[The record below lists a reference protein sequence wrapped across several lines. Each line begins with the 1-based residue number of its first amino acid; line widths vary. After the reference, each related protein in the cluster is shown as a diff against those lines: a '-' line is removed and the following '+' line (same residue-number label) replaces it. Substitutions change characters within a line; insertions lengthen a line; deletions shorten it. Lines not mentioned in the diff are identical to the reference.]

1 MSRAIVD
8 RPAKD
13 VHTTMNQPTMQQ
25 VAERAGVSTAL
36 VSLVMRG
43 APNVSD
49 KRRAL
54 VLEAADELGYR
65 PNVLARN
72 LASRRTRTL
81 GVVVNDLH
89 NPFFAEMVD
98 GIQTTAAL
106 NDYRILIGNGQ
117 HSRRG
122 EADAIETFLQFRVD
136 GLILAGPVVAEGEME
151 TAAKSA
157 AVVAI
162 GRTASSLEIDTV
174 NCDEAVGARLVV
186 EHLADLGHRR
196 ISHIDGGSGA
206 GAASRRQGYEAAMRE
221 LGLGDHINVARGDF
235 SESGGY
241 NAADELL
248 ALDPRPT
255 AIFAANDLSC
265 AGALDRVEDAG
276 IQVPSE
282 LSIVGYD
289 NTGLAA
295 MHHLSLTTI
304 NQPRGE
310 FGRIATELIL
320 ERLDGNRSTAV
331 HHVVA
336 PTLVV
341 RRTTGPPAKTS
352 NEREMAP

>member
-1 MSRAIVD
+1 MA
-8 RPAKD
+8 
-13 VHTTMNQPTMQQ
+13 QPTMQQ

-36 VSLVMRG
+36 VSLVMRS
-43 APNVSD
+43 APNVSGM
-49 KRRAL
+49 RRAL
-54 VLEAADELGYR
+54 VLQAADELGYR

-72 LASRRTRTL
+72 LASRRTHTL
-81 GVVVNDLH
+81 GIVVNDLH

-98 GIQTTAAL
+98 GIQSTAAA
-106 NDYRILIGNGQ
+106 NGYQILIGNGQ

-136 GLILAGPVVAEGEME
+136 GLILAGPVVTESEME
-151 TAAKSA
+151 RAAKSA

-174 NCDEAVGARLVV
+174 NCDDAVGARLVV
-186 EHLADLGHRR
+186 VHLAGLGHRR

-206 GAASRRQGYEAAMRE
+206 GATTRLQGYVATMRE
-221 LGLGDHINVARGDF
+221 LGLGEHINIARGDF

-241 NAADELL
+241 NGADELL
-248 ALDPRPT
+248 TSKRRPT
-255 AIFAANDLSC
+255 AIFAANDLSA

-276 IQVPSE
+276 IEVPSE
-282 LSIVGYD
+282 MAIVGYD

-295 MHHLSLTTI
+295 MHRMSLTTM
-304 NQPRGE
+304 NQPRAE

-320 ERLDGNRSTAV
+320 DRLDNGRSTAV

-336 PTLVV
+336 PALVV
-341 RRTTGPPAKTS
+341 RRTSGSPISTS
-352 NEREMAP
+352 SERERAS

>member
-1 MSRAIVD
+1 
-8 RPAKD
+8 
-13 VHTTMNQPTMQQ
+13 MNQPTMQQ

-81 GVVVNDLH
+81 GVVINDLH

-98 GIQTTAAL
+98 GIQTTAAA

-122 EADAIETFLQFRVD
+122 ESDAIETFLQFRVD
-136 GLILAGPVVAEGEME
+136 GLILAGPVVTEGEME

-162 GRTASSLEIDTV
+162 GRTASSLDIDTV
-174 NCDEAVGARLVV
+174 NCDDAVGARLVV
-186 EHLADLGHRR
+186 EHLAGLGHRR

-206 GAASRRQGYEAAMRE
+206 GAATRRKGYEARSANSGSATTSRLRE
-221 LGLGDHINVARGDF
+221 ATSASRGIQRRRRA
-235 SESGGY
+235 SR
-241 NAADELL
+241 
-248 ALDPRPT
+248 PRPAT
-255 AIFAANDLSC
+255 DSDLRRQRPQLRWC
-265 AGALDRVEDAG
+265 AR
-276 IQVPSE
+276 
-282 LSIVGYD
+282 
-289 NTGLAA
+289 
-295 MHHLSLTTI
+295 
-304 NQPRGE
+304 PRG
-310 FGRIATELIL
+310 GR
-320 ERLDGNRSTAV
+320 RLPCSVGDV
-331 HHVVA
+331 HRGLRQHRTGGDASLVA
-336 PTLVV
+336 DHDQPAA
-341 RRTTGPPAKTS
+341 RRTSGES
-352 NEREMAP
+352 RRS

>member
-1 MSRAIVD
+1 
-8 RPAKD
+8 
-13 VHTTMNQPTMQQ
+13 MQQ
-25 VAERAGVSTAL
+25 VAEHAGVSTAL

-54 VLEAADELGYR
+54 VLKAADELGYR

-89 NPFFAEMVD
+89 NPFFADIVD
-98 GIQTTAAL
+98 GIQTTASA
-106 NDYRILIGNGQ
+106 NDYRVLIGNGQ
-117 HSRRG
+117 HSGRG
-122 EADAIETFLQFRVD
+122 EADAIESFLQFRVD
-136 GLILAGPVVAEGEME
+136 GLILGGAVVTKRELER
-151 TAAKSA
+151 AAKSA

-162 GRTASSLEIDTV
+162 GRSAASLEIDTV
-174 NCDEAVGARLVV
+174 NCDESVGAGLVI
-186 EHLADLGHRR
+186 EHLVSLGHRR

-206 GAASRRQGYEAAMRE
+206 GAASRRQGYEASMRKF
-221 LGLGDHINVARGDF
+221 GLGEHISTARGDF

-241 NAADELL
+241 NAAGELL
-248 ALDPRPT
+248 TRRPRPT
-255 AIFAANDLSC
+255 AIFAANDISA

-276 IQVPSE
+276 FQVPFDIA
-282 LSIVGYD
+282 IVGYD

-304 NQPRGE
+304 NQPRTE

-320 ERLDGNRSTAV
+320 QRLDGGRSTAV

-341 RRTTGPPAKTS
+341 RRTSGPNMETIGEGEVAS
-352 NEREMAP
+352 

>member
-1 MSRAIVD
+1 MS
-8 RPAKD
+8 
-13 VHTTMNQPTMQQ
+13 QPTMQQ

-49 KRRAL
+49 MRRAL
-54 VLEAADELGYR
+54 VLKAADDLGYR

-98 GIQTTAAL
+98 GIHTTAAA
-106 NDYRILIGNGQ
+106 NGYRVLIGNGQ
-117 HSRRG
+117 HSRLG

-136 GLILAGPVVAEGEME
+136 GLILAGPVVTEGEME
-151 TAAKSA
+151 RAAKSA

-162 GRTASSLEIDTV
+162 GRTASSLDVDTV
-174 NCDEAVGARLVV
+174 NCDDLLGARLAV
-186 EHLADLGHRR
+186 EHLAGLGHHR

-206 GAASRRQGYEAAMRE
+206 GAAKRLQGYEDTMRA
-221 LGLGDHINVARGDF
+221 LGLGDHISVATGDF

-241 NAADELL
+241 NGADDLL
-248 ALDPRPT
+248 TLNPRPT
-255 AIFAANDLSC
+255 AIFAANDLSA

-276 IQVPSE
+276 LEVPSDIA
-282 LSIVGYD
+282 IVGYD

-310 FGRIATELIL
+310 FGRIATELL
-320 ERLDGNRSTAV
+320 MQRLDDGRTDAV

-341 RRTTGPPAKTS
+341 RRTSGPLVATSTKTEVAS
-352 NEREMAP
+352 

>member
-1 MSRAIVD
+1 M
-8 RPAKD
+8 
-13 VHTTMNQPTMQQ
+13 TQPTMQQ

-54 VLEAADELGYR
+54 VLAAAEELGYR

-81 GVVVNDLH
+81 GIVINDLH
-89 NPFFAEMVD
+89 NPYFAEVVD
-98 GIQTTAAL
+98 GIQTAAVA
-106 NDYRILIGNGQ
+106 NGYRVLIGNGE
-117 HSRRG
+117 HSRQG

-136 GLILAGPVVAEGEME
+136 GILLAGPVVTEGEME

-162 GRTASSLEIDTV
+162 GRTSASPAIDTV
-174 NCDEAVGARLVV
+174 NCDDAVGARLVV
-186 EHLADLGHRR
+186 EHLAGLGHRR

-206 GAASRRQGYEAAMRE
+206 GSAERLQGYETTMRS
-221 LGLGDHINVARGDF
+221 LGLDEHISVARGDF

-248 ALDPRPT
+248 TLNPRPT
-255 AIFAANDLSC
+255 AIFAANDFSC
-265 AGALDRVEDAG
+265 AGALSRVEDAG
-276 IQVPSE
+276 LEVPGDM
-282 LSIVGYD
+282 SIVGYD

-304 NQPRGE
+304 NQPRSE
-310 FGRIATELIL
+310 FGRVATELIL
-320 ERLDGNRSTAV
+320 ERLDDGRTTAV

-341 RRTTGPPAKTS
+341 RRTSGPPPGSSAQGAVAS
-352 NEREMAP
+352 

>member
-1 MSRAIVD
+1 MA
-8 RPAKD
+8 
-13 VHTTMNQPTMQQ
+13 HTTMQQ

-54 VLEAADELGYR
+54 VLRAADELGYR

-81 GVVVNDLH
+81 GIVVNDLH
-89 NPFFAEMVD
+89 NTFFAEMVD
-98 GIQTTAAL
+98 EIQTTAAA

-136 GLILAGPVVAEGEME
+136 GLILAGPVVTEGEME
-151 TAAKSA
+151 RAAKSA

-186 EHLADLGHRR
+186 EHLAGLGHRR

-206 GAASRRQGYEAAMRE
+206 GAAGRLKGYETALRE
-221 LGLGDHINVARGDF
+221 LGFGDHVDVATGDF
-235 SESGGY
+235 SEAGGY
-241 NAADELL
+241 SGAGELL
-248 ALDPRPT
+248 SRHPLPT
-255 AIFAANDLSC
+255 AIFAANDLSA
-265 AGALDRVEDAG
+265 AGALARVEDAG
-276 IQVPSE
+276 LHVPSE
-282 LSIVGYD
+282 MSVVGYD

-310 FGRIATELIL
+310 FGRIATELVI
-320 ERLDGNRSTAV
+320 ERLDHGRSAAV

-336 PTLVV
+336 PTLVL
-341 RRTTGPPAKTS
+341 RRTTGPPVDTS
-352 NEREMAP
+352 SEQEVAL

>member
-1 MSRAIVD
+1 M
-8 RPAKD
+8 
-13 VHTTMNQPTMQQ
+13 TQPTMQQ
-25 VAERAGVSTAL
+25 VAEAAGVSTAL
-36 VSLVMRG
+36 VSLVIRG

-54 VLEAADELGYR
+54 VLKAADELGYR

-72 LASRRTRTL
+72 LASRRTHTL

-98 GIQTTAAL
+98 GIQTTAAA
-106 NDYRILIGNGQ
+106 NGYRILIGNGQ

-122 EADAIETFLQFRVD
+122 EADAIETLLQLRVD
-136 GLILAGPVVAEGEME
+136 GLVLAGAVVTEGEME
-151 TAAKSA
+151 RAAKST

-162 GRTASSLEIDTV
+162 GRTTSSLQIDTV
-174 NCDEAVGARLVV
+174 NCDESVGARLVID
-186 EHLADLGHRR
+186 HLVSLGHRR

-206 GAASRRQGYEAAMRE
+206 GAARRREGYEAWMCE
-221 LGLGDHINVARGDF
+221 YGLADSISTARGDF

-248 ALDPRPT
+248 TLDPRPT
-255 AIFAANDLSC
+255 AIFAANDLSA

-276 IQVPSE
+276 LDVPSD

-320 ERLDGNRSTAV
+320 QRLDDGRSSAV

-341 RRTTGPPAKTS
+341 RRTSGPHVEPF
-352 NEREMAP
+352 REAEVAP

>member
-1 MSRAIVD
+1 MS
-8 RPAKD
+8 
-13 VHTTMNQPTMQQ
+13 QPTMQQ

-54 VLEAADELGYR
+54 VVQAADELGYR

-81 GVVVNDLH
+81 GIVVNDLH
-89 NPFFAEMVD
+89 NPFFAEIVD
-98 GIQTTAAL
+98 GIQTTAAA
-106 NDYRILIGNGQ
+106 NGYRILIGNGQ
-117 HSRRG
+117 HSPAG
-122 EADAIETFLQFRVD
+122 EADAIETCLQFRVD
-136 GLILAGPVVAEGEME
+136 GLILAGPVVTEVEME
-151 TAAKSA
+151 RVAKSA

-162 GRTASSLEIDTV
+162 GRAAVSPDIDTV
-174 NCDEAVGARLVV
+174 NCDDAVGARLVV

-206 GAASRRQGYEAAMRE
+206 GAAGRVQGYEATMRE
-221 LGLGDHINVARGDF
+221 LGLDAYINVATGDF

-241 NAADELL
+241 NGADELL
-248 ALDPRPT
+248 GLDPRPT
-255 AIFAANDLSC
+255 AIFAANDLSA
-265 AGALDRVEDAG
+265 AGALDRVEVAG
-276 IQVPSE
+276 LDVPSE
-282 LSIVGYD
+282 MSIVGFD

-310 FGRIATELIL
+310 FGRIATELIM
-320 ERLDGNRSTAV
+320 ERLDDGRSTAV

-341 RRTTGPPAKTS
+341 RRTSGPPVEAS
-352 NEREMAP
+352 SVREVAS